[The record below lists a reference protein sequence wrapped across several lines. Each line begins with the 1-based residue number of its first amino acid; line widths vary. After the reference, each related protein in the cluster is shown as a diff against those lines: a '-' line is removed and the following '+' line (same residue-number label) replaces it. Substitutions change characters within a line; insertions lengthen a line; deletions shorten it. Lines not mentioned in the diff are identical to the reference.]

1 MTHPEQPS
9 AVPESSR
16 GPVGRVVVLIPTY
29 NERENLPRIVARV
42 RAAVPGAD
50 VLVLDDSSPD
60 GTGAV
65 ADELARDDQAVH
77 VLHRRSK
84 EGLGAAYL
92 AGFAWALDRGYD
104 ALVEMDADGSHQ
116 PEQLPTL
123 LAALEDADVVLG
135 SRWVPGGK
143 VVNWPLHRKVLSVGG
158 NVYTRL
164 MLGMPVGDATG
175 GYRVYR
181 ASALKEMDLH
191 DVASQGYCF
200 QVDLVWRAVRRG
212 MTVREVPITFVER
225 EVGDSKMSSDIV
237 RESLVSITGWGLAYR
252 ARQVRTL
259 VHREPRWHRL

>member
-9 AVPESSR
+9 VPTEPSR
-16 GPVGRVVVLIPTY
+16 GPVGSVVVLIPTY